1 MAAVRASYLAAA
13 AFLLLIAGRWAHD
26 KPALNIQTV
35 AGGAF
40 VIIVIAALDN
50 GATEEI
56 AKGIAWLL
64 LAAVALSADSPLTAI
79 AAAAT
84 AKATGSATVTASQK
98 AIGAGGPNA

>member
-1 MAAVRASYLAAA
+1 MRASYITALAV
-13 AFLLLIAGRWAHD
+13 LLLVAGRWAHD
-26 KPALNIQTV
+26 KPALNVQTV
-35 AGGAF
+35 VGGVF
-40 VIIVIAALDN
+40 VIMVIAALDG

-56 AKGIAWLL
+56 AKGMAWLI

-84 AKATGSATVTASQK
+84 AKATGKTTVTAQQK